1 MDRRQGGRQHFH
13 DALGVLSPN
22 FAPNVPELALPIV
35 LVKRILEHRERR
47 STTTVSRDFGSEKP
61 GVLGDIEVWPGRELS
76 ILRQMRPS
84 ISASRVMQGARW
96 RPARRCGARRGV
108 RSRPLV
114 RAAPVL

>member
-61 GVLGDIEVWPGRELS
+61 GVLGDI
-76 ILRQMRPS
+76 
-84 ISASRVMQGARW
+84 
-96 RPARRCGARRGV
+96 GARRGV